1 MCERRH
7 REPHDTIIL
16 LPGFT
21 ASSYI
26 AAGSRYR
33 AAVLTSVPTMIAMIL
48 RERFDRGSHRTRR
61 WRGESRANSSLEI
74 RFRPHFGILFPPSSR
89 VRARTRASGEE
100 LERWQRRWEQSIGPS
115 TGSYNRPGGFP
126 REKHFPSGNACAARL
141 MICGVSTSK
150 AYKNASVSHTPAREF
165 SVSSMASQRLSSS
178 PNF

>member
-61 WRGESRANSSLEI
+61 WRKQDSNPRSLIRRATLSRAAKLDCVQ
-74 RFRPHFGILFPPSSR
+74 H
-89 VRARTRASGEE
+89 
-100 LERWQRRWEQSIGPS
+100 RRG
-115 TGSYNRPGGFP
+115 
-126 REKHFPSGNACAARL
+126 
-141 MICGVSTSK
+141 
-150 AYKNASVSHTPAREF
+150 
-165 SVSSMASQRLSSS
+165 
-178 PNF
+178 

>member
-48 RERFDRGSHRTRR
+48 RERFDRGSHRTPR
-61 WRGESRANSSLEI
+61 WREMDSNPRSPVCGELGAPGPRATRPRAIVKPWNADRSRRQARRAICGMPGAPFI
-74 RFRPHFGILFPPSSR
+74 RTKPPSNWMEIGFGDPEHL
-89 VRARTRASGEE
+89 AASPFAFSATFEIC
-100 LERWQRRWEQSIGPS
+100 RDDTICRQ
-115 TGSYNRPGGFP
+115 GSCRN
-126 REKHFPSGNACAARL
+126 SGRQQDSL
-141 MICGVSTSK
+141 T
-150 AYKNASVSHTPAREF
+150 
-165 SVSSMASQRLSSS
+165 
-178 PNF
+178 

>member
-61 WRGESRANSSLEI
+61 WREKDSN
-74 RFRPHFGILFPPSSR
+74 
-89 VRARTRASGEE
+89 
-100 LERWQRRWEQSIGPS
+100 
-115 TGSYNRPGGFP
+115 P
-126 REKHFPSGNACAARL
+126 RS
-141 MICGVSTSK
+141 
-150 AYKNASVSHTPAREF
+150 PARGKLR
-165 SVSSMASQRLSSS
+165 SRDCPPQHLPSATTDLRAAKALLHDLH
-178 PNF
+178 

>member
-61 WRGESRANSSLEI
+61 WREMDSNPRSPVRETALFETAPKKNSPELKSASTQCAWRKRLSASISPQAN
-74 RFRPHFGILFPPSSR
+74 PNMG
-89 VRARTRASGEE
+89 RARHR
-100 LERWQRRWEQSIGPS
+100 S
-115 TGSYNRPGGFP
+115 TTVDNWL
-126 REKHFPSGNACAARL
+126 A
-141 MICGVSTSK
+141 
-150 AYKNASVSHTPAREF
+150 
-165 SVSSMASQRLSSS
+165 
-178 PNF
+178 

>member
-61 WRGESRANSSLEI
+61 WRERDSNPRSPVSEGSGLADKMIVDFDLDKLRSTD
-74 RFRPHFGILFPPSSR
+74 PPR
-89 VRARTRASGEE
+89 G
-100 LERWQRRWEQSIGPS
+100 
-115 TGSYNRPGGFP
+115 
-126 REKHFPSGNACAARL
+126 
-141 MICGVSTSK
+141 
-150 AYKNASVSHTPAREF
+150 
-165 SVSSMASQRLSSS
+165 
-178 PNF
+178 

>member
-61 WRGESRANSSLEI
+61 WREMDSNPRSPVGE
-74 RFRPHFGILFPPSSR
+74 GIFETVPFELSGCER
-89 VRARTRASGEE
+89 DGLLWTR
-100 LERWQRRWEQSIGPS
+100 S
-115 TGSYNRPGGFP
+115 T
-126 REKHFPSGNACAARL
+126 L
-141 MICGVSTSK
+141 
-150 AYKNASVSHTPAREF
+150 
-165 SVSSMASQRLSSS
+165 
-178 PNF
+178 

>member
-61 WRGESRANSSLEI
+61 WRGQSRANPSLDPI
-74 RFRPHFGILFPPSSR
+74 PCLSGKVQGI
-89 VRARTRASGEE
+89 
-100 LERWQRRWEQSIGPS
+100 
-115 TGSYNRPGGFP
+115 
-126 REKHFPSGNACAARL
+126 
-141 MICGVSTSK
+141 
-150 AYKNASVSHTPAREF
+150 
-165 SVSSMASQRLSSS
+165 SSS
-178 PNF
+178 

>member
-61 WRGESRANSSLEI
+61 WR
-74 RFRPHFGILFPPSSR
+74 
-89 VRARTRASGEE
+89 
-100 LERWQRRWEQSIGPS
+100 ERDS
-115 TGSYNRPGGFP
+115 NP
-126 REKHFPSGNACAARL
+126 R
-141 MICGVSTSK
+141 
-150 AYKNASVSHTPAREF
+150 
-165 SVSSMASQRLSSS
+165 S
-178 PNF
+178 PRKRDPFKFAQKMQP

>member
-48 RERFDRGSHRTRR
+48 RERFDLGSHRTRR
-61 WRGESRANSSLEI
+61 WREVDSNPRS
-74 RFRPHFGILFPPSSR
+74 P
-89 VRARTRASGEE
+89 VREA
-100 LERWQRRWEQSIGPS
+100 ERKR
-115 TGSYNRPGGFP
+115 
-126 REKHFPSGNACAARL
+126 K
-141 MICGVSTSK
+141 
-150 AYKNASVSHTPAREF
+150 ASVSFAERQVSEGSNRQSAKHPLVGLTPNA
-165 SVSSMASQRLSSS
+165 AA
-178 PNF
+178 PG

>member
-61 WRGESRANSSLEI
+61 WREMDSNPRSPSLDTHPLTALTPSPGNRRSTDQPRRSSAIICTNHHVSGAAEPQHWRHSRSS
-74 RFRPHFGILFPPSSR
+74 
-89 VRARTRASGEE
+89 
-100 LERWQRRWEQSIGPS
+100 
-115 TGSYNRPGGFP
+115 
-126 REKHFPSGNACAARL
+126 
-141 MICGVSTSK
+141 
-150 AYKNASVSHTPAREF
+150 
-165 SVSSMASQRLSSS
+165 
-178 PNF
+178 

>member
-61 WRGESRANSSLEI
+61 WREVDSNPRSPLGGS
-74 RFRPHFGILFPPSSR
+74 
-89 VRARTRASGEE
+89 TR
-100 LERWQRRWEQSIGPS
+100 I
-115 TGSYNRPGGFP
+115 
-126 REKHFPSGNACAARL
+126 
-141 MICGVSTSK
+141 
-150 AYKNASVSHTPAREF
+150 
-165 SVSSMASQRLSSS
+165 
-178 PNF
+178 